1 MVTLRKVIPAL
12 CLATS
17 LAGIAAYAQTT
28 ATAPATTTPGAHQW
42 HRHGRHGGGMFFV
55 LHKLNLT
62 ADQKTQIK
70 SIMTAAKPE
79 MQSLHQQM
87 RANMEKLQQ
96 TQPSNANYST
106 IASQVSQTH
115 GSLSAQMMTQR
126 ANVRAQ
132 IYKVLTPAQ
141 QTQLATLQA
150 QMAARRQS
158 HEAGAQAAP
167 AAQ

>member
-1 MVTLRKVIPAL
+1 MTA
-12 CLATS
+12 A
-17 LAGIAAYAQTT
+17 AGLSIASAQTT
-28 ATAPATTTPGAHQW
+28 TTTTTPIEPTGGHPGW
-42 HRHGRHGGGMFFV
+42 HHHRGPWHLLG
-55 LHKLNLT
+55 KLGLSD
-62 ADQKTQIK
+62 AQKTQIK
-70 SIMTAAKPE
+70 SILTAAKPE

-96 TQPSNANYST
+96 TQPTDANYST

-115 GSLSAQMMTQR
+115 GSLSAQMLTQR
-126 ANVRAQ
+126 ATIRAQ

-141 QTQLATLQA
+141 QTQLVTLEA

-158 HEAGAQAAP
+158 HEAGAEAAP